1 MKILTIVLT
10 FLCFQPFTAQA
21 EMLDM
26 SGAFDVAAVRRMNG
40 ETANDQIGFD
50 RAMTSPSATPF
61 GGACVGVQYR
71 NSIGK

>member
-26 SGAFDVAAVRRMNG
+26 SGAFDVAASIKYNG
-40 ETANDQIGFD
+40 EKANIQQGFE
-50 RAMTSPSATPF
+50 RGLGTLSTTPF
-61 GGACVGVQYR
+61 GGACVGVHAVFR
-71 NSIGK
+71 